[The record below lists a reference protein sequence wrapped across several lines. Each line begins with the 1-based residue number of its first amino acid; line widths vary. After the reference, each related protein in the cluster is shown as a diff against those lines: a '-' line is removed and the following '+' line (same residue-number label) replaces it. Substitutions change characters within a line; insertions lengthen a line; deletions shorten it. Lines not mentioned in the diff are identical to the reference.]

1 MRVNANDNGIR
12 RGLGLGLLPLGLG
25 PGLCLC
31 LGPLGPERA
40 INLVAVVTF
49 FYEASSAQVKMLLLL
64 VVAAAVASVAV
75 VVGFYLV
82 HGSANTL
89 LSFVRKRD
97 QAHIAHTRL

>member
-1 MRVNANDNGIR
+1 M
-12 RGLGLGLLPLGLG
+12 
-25 PGLCLC
+25 
-31 LGPLGPERA
+31 RA

-64 VVAAAVASVAV
+64 VVAAAV